1 MYKYIGPATLEKVF
15 DKSEYLTVKCSLPK
29 NFNDPYELF
38 LTLDFHEDPEAL
50 AFYADIVGEL
60 PQVPTTC
67 FSRSPAVVPMWAH
80 YAQNLEGFAIEIDE
94 EKLSNAF
101 PNSSFGNVDYMDAPR
116 EGQTERLHQALMTQ
130 KPRHVHFLRCAVF
143 SSAYYTKTTCWSYEN
158 ERRMIVGEAEVRE
171 VGSMILLDV
180 PISCLTSIIAGPR
193 ASLELQEKLRA
204 KAAQIGC
211 NFFQLKIGRSSATPF
226 FIGDNGKCYVFNS
239 DELKTADNSCSKC
252 NEPTTSNLEECSW
265 CQITDSHR
273 LAAARHNPY
282 RMLNHY
288 GLLDSYIEGVV
299 AIDRD
304 IARKQKNPN
313 DSGN

>member
-1 MYKYIGPATLEKVF
+1 M
-15 DKSEYLTVKCSLPK
+15 KCSLPK

-38 LTLDFHEDPEAL
+38 LTLDFHEDPAAL

-80 YAQNLEGFAIEIDE
+80 YAQNLEGFAIEVDE

-101 PNSSFGNVDYMDAPR
+101 PKSNFGDVDYMDAPR

-130 KPRHVHFLRCAVF
+130 KPRHVHFLRSAVF

-158 ERRMIVGEAEVRE
+158 ERRMLVNEAEFRE
-171 VGSMILLDV
+171 VDGMNLLDV
-180 PISCLTSIIAGPR
+180 PISCLASIIVGPR

-204 KAAQIGC
+204 KATQIGC
-211 NFFQLKIGRSSATPF
+211 NFFQLKIGRSSATPY
-226 FIGDNGKCYVFNS
+226 FISNDGMCHVF
-239 DELKTADNSCSKC
+239 DGGTLKMADNSCCKC
-252 NEPTTSNLEECSW
+252 NEPTDLDVKECSW
-265 CQITDSHR
+265 CQITDAHR
-273 LAAARHNPY
+273 LDAARRNPY
-282 RMLNHY
+282 RMLSHY

-299 AIDRD
+299 AIDRE
-304 IARKQKNPN
+304 IARKRR
-313 DSGN
+313 DS